1 MALNI
6 FTSTYLFRFASISFT
21 CHLMFPFPRY
31 TPTSVKRFQRVHDS
45 LDNEE
50 SKQHPYSPQQPSLGQ
65 HAGLSRRSF
74 LKGAA
79 ASAAALGAT
88 TCGGSLLPR
97 SILQQIATAAP
108 AGSLQ
113 DVHHVI
119 FLMQENRAFDHYFG
133 CLKGVQGFGDPHPL
147 PQRTGGTVFEQKD
160 SGGTVTLP
168 FSIRDA
174 AGRQSMKAEN
184 IDALNHEWE
193 GGTSALHSGW
203 CDNWIDAK
211 TTSTMAYYDR
221 QDLPFQYELADTF
234 TVCDQY
240 FCSVPTSTSPNRN
253 YYFSG
258 YTGFEP
264 ASPSTRAVDNRAY
277 DDGHPGYNW
286 PCLAEIL
293 DNAGIDWRVYQ
304 EWDNF
309 TDNNLEYFRY
319 TKRISAKVFSGH
331 NDFGEN
337 YYSALAT
344 ATETN
349 DHHTV
354 QKLTEE
360 LTHNLEQLTPT
371 ERRIFDRA
379 LYRSEPHTITQRVE
393 HDIAAGT
400 LPPVSWIVPSST
412 ESEHPSASSP
422 RASANLIYRLLD
434 ALGKHPEVWKHTA
447 LFITFDENDGYFDHV
462 PPPRPP
468 RSEIDEWYQEKAL
481 GFGNR
486 VPMIVVSPWSV
497 GGYRCSEVFD
507 HTSASQFLE
516 SWKGI
521 SVPTVSRW
529 RRRISGDFTSA
540 FDFSHPQPFTPAS
553 QPPPTAEL
561 KPRWHPQP
569 PKKGVMPQ
577 QEPGRRPQRP
587 LPYQLSAA
595 ATELSPEKNIRLR
608 LINDGAATANFLVFC
623 FHEAKTPVRM
633 ANSGETQSG
642 LGPSRI
648 TEVNTAEHRA
658 GMPNIN
664 HHEGADSSNV
674 GTPGKDVIACDVR
687 GTVIL
692 DIPTARD
699 GRYAIVVK
707 GPAGFHFEANGT
719 VQHSYIHSPL

>member
-1 MALNI
+1 
-6 FTSTYLFRFASISFT
+6 
-21 CHLMFPFPRY
+21 MFPFLRY
-31 TPTSVKRFQRVHDS
+31 ATNPVKRFQQAVNPHDNTESDTQPHGQREQPRVRRT
-45 LDNEE
+45 
-50 SKQHPYSPQQPSLGQ
+50 
-65 HAGLSRRSF
+65 GLSRRSF

-79 ASAAALGAT
+79 ASAAAVGVST
-88 TCGGSLLPR
+88 FGSSLLPR

-108 AGSLQ
+108 AGSLE
-113 DVHHVI
+113 DVKHVI

-160 SGGTVTLP
+160 SRGTVTLP

-174 AGRQSMKAEN
+174 AGRQSMNAEN
-184 IDALNHEWE
+184 VDALDHEWE
-193 GGTSALHSGW
+193 GGTSALHGGW
-203 CDNWIDAK
+203 CDNWIEAK
-211 TTSTMAYYDR
+211 TSSTMAYYDR
-221 QDLPFQYELADTF
+221 HDLPFQYELADTF

-264 ASPSTRAVDNRAY
+264 ASPSVRAVDNRAY
-277 DDGHPGYNW
+277 DDGHPGYDW

-293 DNAGIDWRVYQ
+293 DNTGIDWRVYQ

-309 TDNNLEYFRY
+309 TDNNFEYFRY
-319 TKRISAKVFSGH
+319 TKRISEKVFAGH
-331 NDFGEN
+331 NNFGEN

-344 ATETN
+344 ATEKN
-349 DHHTV
+349 DRPTV

-360 LTHNLEQLTPT
+360 LTQKLEQLTPT

-434 ALGKHPEVWKHTA
+434 ALGKHPDVWKHTA

-468 RSEIDEWYQEKAL
+468 RSEEDEWYQGKAL

-516 SWKGI
+516 AWKGI

-529 RRRISGDFTSA
+529 RRTISGNLTSA

-553 QPPPTAEL
+553 QPPPTTEL
-561 KPRWHPQP
+561 EPRWHPRP
-569 PKKGVMPQ
+569 PEKGVMPQ
-577 QEPGRRPQRP
+577 QEAGRRPQRP

-595 ATELSPEKNIRLR
+595 TTEQSSDKTIQLHLT
-608 LINDGAATANFLVFC
+608 NDGPATANFLVFC
-623 FHEAKTPVRM
+623 FHEAKDPVRM
-633 ANSGETQSG
+633 VEPVENESGRG
-642 LGPSRI
+642 LSSVAQGAVDDRSERPSSD
-648 TEVNTAEHRA
+648 NHREDED
-658 GMPNIN
+658 G
-664 HHEGADSSNV
+664 DDL
-674 GTPGKDVIACDVR
+674 GTPGKDVVACDVR
-687 GTVIL
+687 GTMTL
-692 DIPTARD
+692 KIPTAKD
-699 GRYAIVVK
+699 GHYAIVVR
-707 GPAGFHFEANGT
+707 GPANFHYETNGT
-719 VQHSYIHSPL
+719 VLKSNTLHS

>member
-1 MALNI
+1 
-6 FTSTYLFRFASISFT
+6 
-21 CHLMFPFPRY
+21 MFPFPRY
-31 TPTSVKRFQRVHDS
+31 ATNPVKRFQHAVNPQ
-45 LDNEE
+45 DNNEPD
-50 SKQHPYSPQQPSLGQ
+50 KQTSGEQDRPRGQ
-65 HAGLSRRSF
+65 RTGLSRRSF

-79 ASAAALGAT
+79 AGAASVGAST
-88 TCGGSLLPR
+88 FGGSLLPR

-133 CLKGVQGFGDPHPL
+133 CLKGVQGFGDFHPL

-160 SGGTVTLP
+160 SRGAVTLP

-174 AGRQSMKAEN
+174 AGRQSMNAEN
-184 IDALNHEWE
+184 VDALDHEWK
-193 GGTSALHSGW
+193 GGTSALHGGW
-203 CDNWIDAK
+203 CDNWIEAK
-211 TTSTMAYYDR
+211 TPSTMAYYDR
-221 QDLPFQYELADTF
+221 HDLPFQYELADTF

-277 DDGHPGYNW
+277 DDGHPGYDW

-293 DNAGIDWRVYQ
+293 DNADIDWRVYQ

-319 TKRISAKVFSGH
+319 TKRISEKAFSDY

-349 DHHTV
+349 DHSTV
-354 QKLTEE
+354 QQLTEE
-360 LTHNLEQLTPT
+360 LTRKLNQLTPT

-393 HDIAAGT
+393 RDIAVGT
-400 LPPVSWIVPSST
+400 LPPVSWIVPSSK

-434 ALGKHPEVWKHTA
+434 ALGKHPDVWKHTV

-468 RSEIDEWYQEKAL
+468 RSETDEWYQEKAL

-507 HTSASQFLE
+507 HTSAAQFLE
-516 SWKGI
+516 AWKGI

-529 RRRISGDFTSA
+529 RRTISGDLTSA
-540 FDFSHPQPFTPAS
+540 FDFSHPQPFTPTS
-553 QPPPTAEL
+553 QPPPMTEL
-561 KPRWHPQP
+561 EPRWHPQP
-569 PKKGVMPQ
+569 PKKGIMPQ
-577 QEPGRRPQRP
+577 QEAGRRPQRP
-587 LPYQLSAA
+587 LPYRLSAA
-595 ATELSPEKNIRLR
+595 TTEQSSDKSIRLH
-608 LINDGAATANFLVFC
+608 LTNDGPATANFLVFC
-623 FHEAKTPVRM
+623 FHEAKDPVRM
-633 ANSGETQSG
+633 TSPIRLENKREPSDETKDDLAERREG
-642 LGPSRI
+642 
-648 TEVNTAEHRA
+648 TATVNHRV
-658 GMPNIN
+658 
-664 HHEGADSSNV
+664 GADDGNL
-674 GTPGKDVIACDVR
+674 GTPGKDVIVCDVR
-687 GTVIL
+687 GTVTL
-692 DIPTARD
+692 EIPTARD

-707 GPAGFHFEANGT
+707 GPAEFHFETNGT
-719 VQHSYIHSPL
+719 VHHSYIHSPL

>member
-1 MALNI
+1 
-6 FTSTYLFRFASISFT
+6 
-21 CHLMFPFPRY
+21 MFPFLGYATKP
-31 TPTSVKRFQRVHDS
+31 VKRFHGVHHP
-45 LDNEE
+45 LDNNE
-50 SKQHPYSPQQPSLGQ
+50 SDEQRLDQQEQPRRD
-65 HAGLSRRSF
+65 HTGLSRRSF

-79 ASAAALGAT
+79 AGAVAVGAST
-88 TCGGSLLPR
+88 FGGSLLPR

-147 PQRTGGTVFEQKD
+147 PQRSGGTVFEQKD
-160 SGGTVTLP
+160 PRGAVTLP

-174 AGRQSMKAEN
+174 AGRQSMNAEN
-184 IDALNHEWE
+184 VDALDHEWE
-193 GGTSALHSGW
+193 GGTSALHGGW
-203 CDNWIDAK
+203 CDNWIEAK
-211 TTSTMAYYDR
+211 TSSTMAYYDR
-221 QDLPFQYELADTF
+221 HDLPFQYELADTF

-264 ASPSTRAVDNRAY
+264 ASPSVRAVDNRAY
-277 DDGHPGYNW
+277 DDGHPGYDW
-286 PCLAEIL
+286 PCLAEVL
-293 DNAGIDWRVYQ
+293 DNTGIDWRVYQ

-309 TDNNLEYFRY
+309 TDNNFEYFRY
-319 TKRISAKVFSGH
+319 TKRISEKVFAGH
-331 NDFGEN
+331 NNFGEN

-344 ATETN
+344 ATEKN
-349 DHHTV
+349 DRPTV

-360 LTHNLEQLTPT
+360 LTQKLEQLTPT

-434 ALGKHPEVWKHTA
+434 ALGKHPDVWKHTA

-468 RSEIDEWYQEKAL
+468 HNEEDEWYQGKAL

-516 SWKGI
+516 AWKGI

-529 RRRISGDFTSA
+529 RRTISGDLTSA

-553 QPPPTAEL
+553 QPQPTTEL
-561 KPRWHPQP
+561 EPRWHPQP
-569 PKKGVMPQ
+569 PTKGVMPQ
-577 QEPGRRPQRP
+577 QESGQRRQRP
-587 LPYQLSAA
+587 LPYRLSAA
-595 ATELSPEKNIRLR
+595 TTEHPSDKTIQLHLSNAGP
-608 LINDGAATANFLVFC
+608 ATANFLVFC
-623 FHEAKTPVRM
+623 FHGAKDPVRM
-633 ANSGETQSG
+633 AGPVENESGRG
-642 LGPSRI
+642 LSSVANEAIDDRLEGPSGD
-648 TEVNTAEHRA
+648 NHR
-658 GMPNIN
+658 
-664 HHEGADSSNV
+664 EGADGDEL
-674 GTPGKDVIACDVR
+674 GTPGKDVVACDVR
-687 GTVIL
+687 GTVTL
-692 DIPTARD
+692 EIPTAKD
-699 GRYAIVVK
+699 GHYAIVVK
-707 GPAGFHFEANGT
+707 GPAEFHYEANGT
-719 VQHSYIHSPL
+719 VHSSGIAHS

>member
-1 MALNI
+1 
-6 FTSTYLFRFASISFT
+6 
-21 CHLMFPFPRY
+21 MFPLPRY
-31 TPTSVKRFQRVHDS
+31 ATNPVKRFHGVHNPQDH
-45 LDNEE
+45 NE
-50 SKQHPYSPQQPSLGQ
+50 SDTQPPREHEQPRGRGT
-65 HAGLSRRSF
+65 GLSRRSF

-79 ASAAALGAT
+79 AGAAAVGAST
-88 TCGGSLLPR
+88 FGGSLLPR

-147 PQRTGGTVFEQKD
+147 PQRSGGTLFEQKD
-160 SGGTVTLP
+160 SRGGVTLP

-174 AGRQSMKAEN
+174 AGRQSMNAEN
-184 IDALNHEWE
+184 VDALDHQWK
-193 GGTSALHSGW
+193 GGTSALHGGW
-203 CDNWIDAK
+203 CDNWIEAK
-211 TTSTMAYYDR
+211 TPSTMAYYDR
-221 QDLPFQYELADTF
+221 HDLPFQYELADTF

-240 FCSVPTSTSPNRN
+240 FCSGPTSTSPNRN

-293 DNAGIDWRVYQ
+293 DNAGVDWRVYQ

-319 TKRISAKVFSGH
+319 TKRISEKVFADH
-331 NDFGEN
+331 KDFGEN

-344 ATETN
+344 ATEKN
-349 DHHTV
+349 DQPTI
-354 QKLTEE
+354 QKLTQE
-360 LTHNLEQLTPT
+360 LTHKLEQLTSP

-379 LYRSEPHTITQRVE
+379 LYRSEPNTITQRVE
-393 HDIAAGT
+393 HDIAGET

-434 ALGKHPEVWKHTA
+434 ALGKHPDVWKHTA

-468 RSEIDEWYQEKAL
+468 RSEEDEWYQGKAL

-516 SWKGI
+516 AWKGI

-529 RRRISGDFTSA
+529 RRTISGDLTSA
-540 FDFSHPQPFTPAS
+540 FDFSNPQPFTPAS
-553 QPPPTAEL
+553 QPPPTTEL
-561 KPRWHPQP
+561 EPRWHPQP
-569 PKKGVMPQ
+569 PEKGVMPQ

-587 LPYQLSAA
+587 LPYRLSVAITEQPSDKTIQLHL
-595 ATELSPEKNIRLR
+595 T
-608 LINDGAATANFLVFC
+608 NDGPATANFLVFC
-623 FHEAKTPVRM
+623 FHRAKDPVRM
-633 ANSGETQSG
+633 VEHVEAGSRRGSSNVAKEAAADRGE
-642 LGPSRI
+642 
-648 TEVNTAEHRA
+648 
-658 GMPNIN
+658 
-664 HHEGADSSNV
+664 DSSNAERRENAD
-674 GTPGKDVIACDVR
+674 GDDLGIPGKDVVACDVR
-687 GTVIL
+687 GTVTL
-692 DIPTARD
+692 KIPTAKD
-699 GRYAIVVK
+699 GHYAIIVK
-707 GPAGFHFEANGT
+707 GPAEFHYEAKGT
-719 VQHSYIHSPL
+719 VHR

>member
-1 MALNI
+1 
-6 FTSTYLFRFASISFT
+6 
-21 CHLMFPFPRY
+21 MFPFPRY
-31 TPTSVKRFQRVHDS
+31 ATNPVKRFQHAVNPQ
-45 LDNEE
+45 DNNEPD
-50 SKQHPYSPQQPSLGQ
+50 KQTSGEQDRPRGRRT
-65 HAGLSRRSF
+65 GLSRRSF

-79 ASAAALGAT
+79 AGAAAVGAST
-88 TCGGSLLPR
+88 FGGSLLPR

-113 DVHHVI
+113 TVHHVI

-147 PQRTGGTVFEQKD
+147 PQRTGGNVFEQKD
-160 SGGTVTLP
+160 SSGAVTLP

-174 AGRQSMKAEN
+174 AGRQSMNAEN
-184 IDALNHEWE
+184 VDALDHEWK
-193 GGTSALHSGW
+193 GGTSALHGGW
-203 CDNWIDAK
+203 CDNWIEAK
-211 TTSTMAYYDR
+211 PPSTMAYYDR
-221 QDLPFQYELADTF
+221 HDLPFQYELADTF

-277 DDGHPGYNW
+277 DDGHPGYDW

-319 TKRISAKVFSGH
+319 TKRISEKVFAGH
-331 NDFGEN
+331 KDFGEN
-337 YYSALAT
+337 HYSALAT
-344 ATETN
+344 ATEKN
-349 DHHTV
+349 DQPTV

-360 LTHNLEQLTPT
+360 LTQKLEQLTPT

-393 HDIAAGT
+393 HDIATGT

-422 RASANLIYRLLD
+422 RASANLIYRLLE
-434 ALGKHPEVWKHTA
+434 ALGKHPDVWKHTA

-468 RSEIDEWYQEKAL
+468 RSETDEWYQEKAL

-486 VPMIVVSPWSV
+486 VPMMVVSPWSV

-507 HTSASQFLE
+507 HTSAAQFLE
-516 SWKGI
+516 AWKGI

-529 RRRISGDFTSA
+529 RRTISGDLTSA

-553 QPPPTAEL
+553 QPPQTTGLE
-561 KPRWHPQP
+561 PRWHPQP
-569 PKKGVMPQ
+569 PKKGVMPE

-587 LPYQLSAA
+587 LPYRLSAA
-595 ATELSPEKNIRLR
+595 ITEQPSDKTIQLHLT
-608 LINDGAATANFLVFC
+608 NDGPATANCLVFC
-623 FHEAKTPVRM
+623 FHDAKDAVRM
-633 ANSGETQSG
+633 AE
-642 LGPSRI
+642 RV
-648 TEVNTAEHRA
+648 EAERVEAEHR
-658 GMPNIN
+658 
-664 HHEGADSSNV
+664 EGADAGNL

-687 GTVIL
+687 GTVTL
-692 DIPTARD
+692 EIPTAND
-699 GRYAIVVK
+699 GHYAIVVK
-707 GPAGFHFEANGT
+707 GPAEFHYEANGT
-719 VQHSYIHSPL
+719 VHHSYIHSPL

>member
-1 MALNI
+1 
-6 FTSTYLFRFASISFT
+6 
-21 CHLMFPFPRY
+21 MFPLPRY
-31 TPTSVKRFQRVHDS
+31 ATNPVKRFHDVHNPRHN
-45 LDNEE
+45 NE
-50 SKQHPYSPQQPSLGQ
+50 SDKQPPREQEQPRGQ
-65 HAGLSRRSF
+65 GTGLSRRSF

-79 ASAAALGAT
+79 AGAAAVGAST
-88 TCGGSLLPR
+88 FGGSLLPR

-133 CLKGVQGFGDPHPL
+133 CLKGVQGFGDLHPL
-147 PQRTGGTVFEQKD
+147 PQRSGGTVFEQKD
-160 SGGTVTLP
+160 SRGTVTLP

-174 AGRQSMKAEN
+174 AGRQSMNAEN
-184 IDALNHEWE
+184 VDALDHEWK
-193 GGTSALHSGW
+193 GGTSALHGGW
-203 CDNWIDAK
+203 CDNWIEAK
-211 TTSTMAYYDR
+211 TPSTMAYYDR
-221 QDLPFQYELADTF
+221 HDLPFQYELADTF

-277 DDGHPGYNW
+277 DDGHPGYDW
-286 PCLAEIL
+286 PCLGEIL
-293 DNAGIDWRVYQ
+293 DNASVDWRVYQ

-309 TDNNLEYFRY
+309 TDNNFEYFRY
-319 TKRISAKVFSGH
+319 TKRISEKVFAAH
-331 NDFGEN
+331 KDFGEN

-344 ATETN
+344 ATEKN
-349 DHHTV
+349 DSPTV
-354 QKLTEE
+354 QKLTKE
-360 LTHNLEQLTPT
+360 LTHKLDQLTPT

-434 ALGKHPEVWKHTA
+434 ALGKHPDVWKHTA

-468 RSEIDEWYQEKAL
+468 RNEKDEWYQGKAL

-507 HTSASQFLE
+507 HTSASHFLE
-516 SWKGI
+516 AWKGI

-529 RRRISGDFTSA
+529 RRTISGDLTSA

-553 QPPPTAEL
+553 HPPPTTEL
-561 KPRWHPQP
+561 EPRWHPQP
-569 PKKGVMPQ
+569 PEKGVMPQ
-577 QEPGRRPQRP
+577 QEPGRRPHRP

-595 ATELSPEKNIRLR
+595 TTEQPSDKTIQLHLT
-608 LINDGAATANFLVFC
+608 NDGLATANFLVFC
-623 FHEAKTPVRM
+623 FHDAKDPVRM
-633 ANSGETQSG
+633 VEHVEAE
-642 LGPSRI
+642 SR
-648 TEVNTAEHRA
+648 R
-658 GMPNIN
+658 G
-664 HHEGADSSNV
+664 SSNV
-674 GTPGKDVIACDVR
+674 AKGAGDDRRENPSNAERRENADADNLGTPGKDVIACDVH
-687 GTVIL
+687 GTVTL
-692 DIPTARD
+692 EIPTGRD

-707 GPAGFHFEANGT
+707 GPAEFHYEANGA
-719 VQHSYIHSPL
+719 VHR